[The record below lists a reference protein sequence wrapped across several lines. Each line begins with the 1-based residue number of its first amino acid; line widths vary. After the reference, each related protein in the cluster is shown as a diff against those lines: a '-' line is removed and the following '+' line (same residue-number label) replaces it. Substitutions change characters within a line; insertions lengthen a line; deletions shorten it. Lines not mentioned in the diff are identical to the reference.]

1 MSDAIDLAEVRAK
14 REAAKAAQDG
24 AARTN
29 AYVPATLLANLIG
42 ALEAQFAYAKS
53 LEAQIAVLAAH
64 VAPDKAIFDDIISRL
79 RQLEAATGRWP
90 GPSTTRTPR

>member
-24 AARTN
+24 AARTH

-42 ALEAQFAYAKS
+42 ALEAQFAYATS